1 MMWVC
6 SNCGSTNV
14 QSKMWVNLNTNN
26 PVSDASDDSD
36 DNWCEGCQSHDDVY
50 QKEVEIK
57 RFEVYQENVHD
68 PEISDLVGI
77 FEGQTQDEVRQQLDD
92 AEGLTVIEIRS

>member
-14 QSKMWVNLNTNN
+14 QTKMWVNLNNN
-26 PVSDASDDSD
+26 KVEGDASDDSD
-36 DNWCEGCQSHDDVY
+36 DNWCDGCDRHGDVE
-50 QKEVEIK
+50 QKEIEIK

-92 AEGLTVIEIRS
+92 AEGLTVIEIP